1 MNPSGAEG
9 GDPKT
14 PPQQIN
20 FLEEAAAR
28 RGAAVGHRAGPDSIG
43 EKNRRENSDEKKI
56 NNLRESVPPFQ
67 IGLSSDFDQDFRED
81 FVPN

>member
-1 MNPSGAEG
+1 MQLKSSGGVARSWTAARRRCSVTYAMNPSGAEG

-43 EKNRRENSDEKKI
+43 EKNRRENSDEKKSI
-56 NNLRESVPPFQ
+56 T
-67 IGLSSDFDQDFRED
+67 
-81 FVPN
+81 